1 MDVRSLKM
9 FERVVCITGS
19 GARIG
24 AYLAQHLHAQGWRVI
39 LHARQHRQQADQL
52 AAQMNQHMP
61 HSACVVQGDLT
72 DDLTLSHVA
81 ADIAA
86 AFGRLDALIHN
97 ASSFYATP
105 MGQATLRDWDDL
117 FGSNAR
123 APFFLTQA
131 LLPLLQAQPSNVI
144 SILDIHADGQPFRDY
159 PIYNMA
165 KAAHRMMVQALA
177 KDLAPHIRV
186 NGVAP
191 GANIWPDAQATHA
204 INLELRQQIE
214 QSIPLKRVGE
224 PADIAGAISY
234 LLDAGYVTGQI
245 LAIDGGRSLTIAGE

>member
-52 AAQMNQHMP
+52 AAQMNQHTP

-72 DDLTLSHVA
+72 DDATLSRVA
-81 ADIAA
+81 VDIGA

-123 APFFLTQA
+123 APFFFD
-131 LLPLLQAQPSNVI
+131 SSV
-144 SILDIHADGQPFRDY
+144 
-159 PIYNMA
+159 
-165 KAAHRMMVQALA
+165 AAV
-177 KDLAPHIRV
+177 
-186 NGVAP
+186 VAST
-191 GANIWPDAQATHA
+191 A
-204 INLELRQQIE
+204 E
-214 QSIPLKRVGE
+214 QC
-224 PADIAGAISY
+224 D
-234 LLDAGYVTGQI
+234 
-245 LAIDGGRSLTIAGE
+245 